1 MIESV
6 NRYPVPEVW
15 ELLGASG
22 SFRDSL
28 LWGASGSFRELP
40 GQSAMARSCKSTSW
54 ICGALRE
61 LPGQSAI
68 GASGTVCYG
77 TKLQIHKLDLWSA
90 QAGG

>member
-28 LWGASGSFRELP
+28 LWHEVANPQAGFVERSGGRVIRPTEEQRVAEIGFEPQNPPKPLQTRNQQRPLNP
-40 GQSAMARSCKSTSW
+40 
-54 ICGALRE
+54 GALL
-61 LPGQSAI
+61 LP
-68 GASGTVCYG
+68 
-77 TKLQIHKLDLWSA
+77 
-90 QAGG
+90 